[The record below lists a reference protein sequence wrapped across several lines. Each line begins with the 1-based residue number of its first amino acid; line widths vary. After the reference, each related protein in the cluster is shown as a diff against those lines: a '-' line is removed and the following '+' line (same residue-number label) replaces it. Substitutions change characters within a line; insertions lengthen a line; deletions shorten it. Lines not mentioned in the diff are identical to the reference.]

1 MAVFKDHRARPRL
14 RLAALG
20 IAAAVVLAACG
31 DSGSSSSSQ
40 NSSAVA
46 SPTTTFAAA
55 ATTAAPS
62 AQSGQ
67 SSSSVTTDGSRT
79 DSGTGSASGAA
90 TEPGLAVPTALT
102 PADIG
107 RDIVFTATIDVEV
120 ADVAAAGAEA
130 RDAIVAVGGIVFG
143 ESTSTVGNPR
153 TVLIFKVQP
162 ADFDKALAAIA
173 RLGDLVNQQVS
184 ADDVTD
190 RIVDL
195 QSRVTT
201 AEASVGRLRD
211 LLDRAGDI
219 NALASLE
226 NQLLQRETQLEQLRG
241 QLRTVQDQV
250 ALATITL
257 TITQAATVIPP
268 AAIEI
273 VAGLGVDTAKAC
285 PGSLD
290 LTVGRNDTAVLCV
303 EIDNIGESP
312 LTSIR
317 LESGSLRLRI
327 SDFTVVEGSLDQL
340 DPGGRLVVS
349 TKLAMEDG
357 RVRRRGATGGLE
369 IDLLAT
375 ADPAEARGGAVQAF
389 TSVTIVSKTDT
400 SLPGFGDS
408 FSAGASAL
416 GFIGSIALVIT
427 GGLLPFLPLILIF
440 GALAWWTRRRW
451 LQASFQVVEEEPPAQ
466 SPPDATTVPGGTGP
480 GHRGRIGDPD

>member
-1 MAVFKDHRARPRL
+1 MAVFKDHGARARL

-20 IAAAVVLAACG
+20 IVAAMVLAACG
-31 DSGSSSSSQ
+31 DSGSSSASR
-40 NSSAVA
+40 APAMVA
-46 SPTTTFAAA
+46 RPTTTIAAA

-67 SSSSVTTDGSRT
+67 SSNSVTTDGSQT
-79 DSGTGSASGAA
+79 DSGVGAGSASGAA

-130 RDAIVAVGGIVFG
+130 RDAIVAIGGIVFG
-143 ESTSTVGNPR
+143 ESTSTVGSPR
-153 TVLIFKVQP
+153 TVLTFKVHP

-173 RLGDLVNQQVS
+173 RIGDLVNQQVS

-201 AEASVGRLRD
+201 SEASVGRLRD

-273 VAGLGVDTAKAC
+273 VAGLGLDAARAC
-285 PGSLD
+285 PGSLE
-290 LTVGRNDTAVLCV
+290 LTVGRNDAAVLCV

-317 LESGSLRLRI
+317 LESGTLRLRA
-327 SDFTVVEGSLDQL
+327 SDFTVVEGNLDRL
-340 DPGGRLVVS
+340 DPGGRLVLS
-349 TKLAMEDG
+349 TELAVEDG
-357 RVRRRGATGGLE
+357 RVRRRVATGGLE
-369 IDLLAT
+369 VNLIAK
-375 ADPAEARGGAVQAF
+375 ADPVEARAATVQAVA
-389 TSVTIVSKTDT
+389 SVTIVSRTDT

-427 GGLLPFLPLILIF
+427 GGLLPFLPLILIL
-440 GALAWWTRRRW
+440 GALGWWTRRRW
-451 LQASFQVVEEEPPAQ
+451 LRVGRAVVEEEPPA
-466 SPPDATTVPGGTGP
+466 
-480 GHRGRIGDPD
+480 